1 MRFSRLRL
9 LSRITQP
16 LRLAAPLVVL
26 VLLPIAVPGLL
37 AASFGT
43 AARQGTQGGSGASC
57 TITGLIAAGQTRL
70 PGVEVTATPHAGGTP
85 VVTSTGLDGVYT
97 LVLPAAGA
105 YDVKAELAAFATVT
119 RELAADKACGAR
131 VDLVMTL
138 ASRAPA
144 APKPAATTQ
153 PQAAAAGTAATTAK
167 PPTPAAR
174 PQGAAGQRQ
183 QGPQF
188 QRVGANATGAPG
200 EQLSVTADD
209 ASAVAA
215 HLNLPPGFSAD
226 TMSDTVTA
234 FGQTGQT
241 NESMLF
247 GPGGEG
253 LFGGQRGDAQGIP
266 GMPGTGG
273 DPTAAGGMGGGPGGG
288 RGGGGGFAGGP
299 GGGRGGMGGGG
310 QRGGGAVG
318 DRLAF
323 ANRMRQGQ
331 LQGQVSYQLGGSPL
345 DAAPYSLNGQPVNKP
360 HTLQQRI
367 TGSVGGQ
374 FKIPHL
380 FDLGPRTSFFLNY
393 TGNHS
398 SNAYSAYSTV
408 PTAAERAGNFSAS
421 SVQLFNPLTG
431 QPFQGNVISPN
442 QISSSALALLQYIP
456 HANQTGTTRNFYY
469 STTNTTSADD
479 INFRFIRQFGAQTR
493 RGQRGGG
500 GGGGG
505 GGGRGGGG
513 GGGGTNLNFS
523 IHYHRQE
530 STQTTPFGTSSGK
543 SSQTGWDLPVGISFT
558 TWGIMNQVR
567 ADYNLNNTTTTN
579 AYAGVTNVAG
589 QAGLQGTSTDPFDWG
604 LPTLSFTGFSSLT
617 DITPSSRHAQTFSL
631 NDGMIRTVKRHN
643 LRWGFGFT
651 DTWLDSRT
659 DSSARGA
666 YVFTG
671 LFTTGAT
678 ATQQSGADFADFLL
692 GMPQQASIQYGP
704 GTERFRSQSVNAY
717 FQDDWRLSSNLTLNV
732 GVRYEYQS
740 PYSEADN
747 RLVNLDVSPGFTAA
761 VPVVAG
767 ATGPYYGTYPTTI
780 VNPDRH
786 AFSPRIALAWRPKPK
801 WVVRGG
807 YGINYSSVP
816 YLQIAQKLA
825 GQPPFATTNTLV
837 GTVASP
843 LSLATAFLAPSTT
856 TTTNNFGVDP
866 NYNIGYVHMWNADVQ
881 HDLTQTLNVGFS
893 YIGTRG
899 ESLDILRAPNR
910 SADGTTITGV
920 APFIWESSGG
930 ISNMHAF
937 SVRARKRLSQGF
949 QVGGTYTYSRAFDNA
964 STLGGGGGVVAQ
976 NDKDLA
982 AEYGPSSFDI
992 RHRFTSDFSVEL
1004 PFGSNRR
1011 WLTREGLANEI
1022 FGGWMLN
1029 GTLSFSSGSPFTA
1042 RVTGAVSDVASGV
1055 NGTLRANYNGQPIQ
1069 ISDPT
1074 ITQFFNTAAFSIP
1087 AAGTFGDAGRNTI
1100 IGPPQRSLNLA
1111 LMKNFTVRG
1120 LRTLSLRVQANNVL
1134 NMVVW
1139 RSIDTTVNS
1148 PTFGQVTSVG
1158 QMRSVQI
1165 VLRAGF

>member
-1 MRFSRLRL
+1 
-9 LSRITQP
+9 
-16 LRLAAPLVVL
+16 V
-26 VLLPIAVPGLL
+26 
-37 AASFGT
+37 
-43 AARQGTQGGSGASC
+43 
-57 TITGLIAAGQTRL
+57 
-70 PGVEVTATPHAGGTP
+70 
-85 VVTSTGLDGVYT
+85 
-97 LVLPAAGA
+97 
-105 YDVKAELAAFATVT
+105 
-119 RELAADKACGAR
+119 
-131 VDLVMTL
+131 
-138 ASRAPA
+138 
-144 APKPAATTQ
+144 
-153 PQAAAAGTAATTAK
+153 
-167 PPTPAAR
+167 R
-174 PQGAAGQRQ
+174 PQGTAGQRQ

-188 QRVGANATGAPG
+188 QRVGANATGAQG

-209 ASAVAA
+209 ASAVAQ

-234 FGQTGQT
+234 FGQTSQT
-241 NESMLF
+241 NDALLF

-253 LFGGQRGDAQGIP
+253 MFGQRGDAQGIP
-266 GMPGTGG
+266 GMPGTG
-273 DPTAAGGMGGGPGGG
+273 DATAAGAAGGFGGGPGG
-288 RGGGGGFAGGP
+288 RGGDMGGF
-299 GGGRGGMGGGG
+299 GGRGGMGGG
-310 QRGGGAVG
+310 QRGGGGLA

-331 LQGQVSYQLGGSPL
+331 LQGQLSYTLGGSPL

-360 HTLQQRI
+360 SYLQQRI
-367 TGSVGGQ
+367 AGSVGGQ

-380 FDLGPRTSFFLNY
+380 FDLGPKTSFFLNY

-408 PTAAERAGNFSAS
+408 PTDAERAGNFSSS
-421 SVQLFNPLTG
+421 SVQLINPLTG
-431 QPFQGNVISPN
+431 LPFPN
-442 QISSSALALLQYIP
+442 NTIPTGQIDASALALLSYIP
-456 HANQTGTTRNFYY
+456 HANQPGASQNFYY

-500 GGGGG
+500 GGGFGG
-505 GGGRGGGG
+505 GGGRGGGM
-513 GGGGTNLNFS
+513 GGGTNLNFS
-523 IHYHRQE
+523 IHYHRQV
-530 STQTTPFGTSSGK
+530 STQTTPFGTSSGT
-543 SSQTGWDLPVGISFT
+543 SSQTGWDIPVGVSFT
-558 TWGIMNQVR
+558 KWGIMNQVR
-567 ADYNLNNTTTTN
+567 ADYNVNDTSTTN
-579 AYAGVTNVAG
+579 SYAGVTNVAG
-589 QAGLQGTSTDPFDWG
+589 EAGIQGVSTDPFDWG
-604 LPTLSFTGFSSLT
+604 LPTLSFSGFSNLT
-617 DITPSSRHAQTFSL
+617 DITPTSRHTQTFSL
-631 NDGMIRTVKRHN
+631 NDAMIRTYKRHN
-643 LRWGFGFT
+643 LRWGGGFS
-651 DTWLDSRT
+651 DTHLNNRT
-659 DSSARGA
+659 DANARGA
-666 YVFTG
+666 FVFTG

-678 ATQQSGADFADFLL
+678 ATEQSGADFADFLL
-692 GMPQQASIQYGP
+692 GMPQQASVQFSP
-704 GTERFRSQSVNAY
+704 GTDQFRSQSVNAY
-717 FQDDWRLSSNLTLNV
+717 FQDDWRLSSNFTLNF

-740 PYSEADN
+740 PYSEVN
-747 RLVNLDVSPGFTAA
+747 NELVNLDVSPGFTAA

-767 ATGPYYGTYPTTI
+767 GTGPYYGLYPATL
-780 VNPDRH
+780 VNPDRDDF
-786 AFSPRIALAWRPKPK
+786 APRIGLAWRPRPK
-801 WVVRGG
+801 WVIRGG

-816 YLQIAQKLA
+816 YLSIVQKLA
-825 GQPPFATTNTLV
+825 SQPPFATTDTII
-837 GTVASP
+837 GSVASP
-843 LSLATAFLAPSTT
+843 LSLATALLTPATG

-866 NYNIGYVHMWNADVQ
+866 NYRIGYVQLWNVDVQ
-881 HDLTQTLNVGFS
+881 HDLTQTLNMGLS
-893 YIGTRG
+893 YIGTHG
-899 ESLDILRAPNR
+899 SSLDILRAPNR
-910 SADGTTITGV
+910 GPDGTTITGV

-937 SVRARKRLSQGF
+937 SVRARKRLSMGF

-982 AEYGPSSFDI
+982 AEYGPSSFDV

-1011 WLTREGLANEI
+1011 WLTREGLANEV

-1055 NGTLRANYNGQPIQ
+1055 NGTLRANYNGQPIA

-1074 ITQFFNTAAFSIP
+1074 IAQFFNTAAFSIP

-1100 IGPPQRSLNLA
+1100 IGPAQRSLNLA

-1120 LRTLSLRVQANNVL
+1120 LRTLSLRIQANNVL
-1134 NMVVW
+1134 NMAVW

>member
-1 MRFSRLRL
+1 
-9 LSRITQP
+9 
-16 LRLAAPLVVL
+16 LRLAAPLAVL
-26 VLLPIAVPGLL
+26 VLVPIAVPGLL
-37 AASFGT
+37 ASSSGT
-43 AARQGTQGGSGASC
+43 ARPGARGGGGASC
-57 TITGLIAAGQTRL
+57 TVTGLVAAGQTRL

-105 YDVKAELAAFATVT
+105 YDLKAELAAFATVT
-119 RELAADKACGAR
+119 RELAADKTCGAR
-131 VDLVMTL
+131 VDLMMTL
-138 ASRAPA
+138 TSRVPA
-144 APKPAATTQ
+144 ASKPAAAGQ
-153 PQAAAAGTAATTAK
+153 PQAAVGTTAPATGAPK
-167 PPTPAAR
+167 PAAR
-174 PQGAAGQRQ
+174 PQGTAGQR

-188 QRVGANATGAPG
+188 QRVGASATGTQA
-200 EQLSVTADD
+200 ELSVTADD
-209 ASAVAA
+209 ATAVAQ

-241 NESMLF
+241 NEMMLF

-266 GMPGTGG
+266 GMPGTGA
-273 DPTAAGGMGGGPGGG
+273 DPTAAGGIGGGPGGG
-288 RGGGGGFAGGP
+288 GRGGGGFAGGP

-318 DRLAF
+318 DRLNF

-331 LQGQVSYQLGGSPL
+331 LQGQASYQVGGSPF
-345 DAAPYSLNGQPVNKP
+345 DAAPYSLNGRPVDKP
-360 HTLQQRI
+360 STLQQRI
-367 TGSVGGQ
+367 TASVGGQ
-374 FKIPHL
+374 FKVPHL

-398 SNAYSAYSTV
+398 SNAYSAYSNV
-408 PTAAERAGNFSAS
+408 PTDAERAGNFSAS
-421 SVQLFNPLTG
+421 SVILNDPLTH
-431 QPFQGNVISPN
+431 QPFQGNTIPTDRLDPT
-442 QISSSALALLQYIP
+442 ALALLQYIP
-456 HANQTGTTRNFYY
+456 RANQPGTIRNFYY
-469 STTNTTSADD
+469 STTTATSADD

-500 GGGGG
+500 GGMGG

-513 GGGGTNLNFS
+513 GGGGTNVNFS
-523 IHYHRQE
+523 VHYHRQE
-530 STQTTPFGTSSGK
+530 STQATPFGTSSGT
-543 SSQTGWDLPVGISFT
+543 SSQTGWDIPVGISFT

-567 ADYNLNNTTTTN
+567 ADYNVNNTSTTN
-579 AYAGVTNVAG
+579 AYAGVTNAAG
-589 QAGLQGTSTDPFDWG
+589 QAGLEGISSDPFDWG
-604 LPTLSFTGFSSLT
+604 LPTVSFSGFSSLT
-617 DITPSSRHAQTFSL
+617 DITPSSRHAQTFTL
-631 NDGMIRTVKRHN
+631 NDGMIRSVKRHN

-651 DTWLDSRT
+651 DTRLDSRT
-659 DSSARGA
+659 DANARGA
-666 YVFTG
+666 YAFTG
-671 LFTTGAT
+671 AFTTGAT

-692 GMPQQASIQYGP
+692 GLPQSATAQYGP
-704 GTERFRSQSVNAY
+704 GTERFRSQSLNAY
-717 FQDDWRLSSNLTLNV
+717 FQDDWRLSSNLTLNL
-732 GVRYEYQS
+732 GVRYEYQA

-747 RLVNLDVSPGFTAA
+747 RLVNLDVNSGFTAA

-767 ATGPYYGTYPTTI
+767 QSGPYYGQFSTTF

-786 AFSPRIALAWRPKPK
+786 AFAPRLSLAWRPKPK

-825 GQPPFATTNTLV
+825 GQPPFATTNGIYLTPTSAPL
-837 GTVASP
+837 P
-843 LSLATAFLAPSTT
+843 LSTILLTPTSG
-856 TTTNNFGVDP
+856 TTNTFGVDP
-866 NYNIGYVHMWNADVQ
+866 NYNIGYVQLWNADVQ
-881 HDLTQTLNVGFS
+881 RDLTQTLNVGVT
-893 YIGTRG
+893 YIGTHG
-899 ESLDILRAPNR
+899 SSLDILRAPNR
-910 SADGTTITGV
+910 QPDGTLLITGV
-920 APFIWESSGG
+920 SPFIWESSGG

-937 SVRARKRLSQGF
+937 SFRARKRLSQGY

-992 RHRFTSDFSVEL
+992 RHRFTSDFSLEL

-1042 RVTGAVSDVASGV
+1042 LVAGSVNNVSTGV
-1055 NGTLRANYNGQPIQ
+1055 NGTLRADYNGQPIAL
-1069 ISDPT
+1069 SNPT
-1074 ITQFFNTAAFSIP
+1074 TAQFFNTAAFSLP
-1087 AAGTFGDAGRNTI
+1087 ADGTFGTAGRNTI
-1100 IGPPQRSLNLA
+1100 IGPPQRSFNMA

-1120 LRTLSLRVQANNVL
+1120 LRTLSLRIQANNVL

-1139 RSIDTTVNS
+1139 RGINTTQNS
-1148 PTFGQVTSVG
+1148 QGFGQVTSVG